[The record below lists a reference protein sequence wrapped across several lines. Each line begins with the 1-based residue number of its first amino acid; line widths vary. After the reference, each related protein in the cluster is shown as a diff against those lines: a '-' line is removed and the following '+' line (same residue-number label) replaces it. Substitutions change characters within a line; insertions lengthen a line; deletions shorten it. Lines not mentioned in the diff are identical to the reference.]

1 MTMLSRIFSL
11 FPLIHI
17 LLILLSSMVWVK
29 SGNSLGL
36 IGLLSSIYLFPLGC
50 FRILSAI
57 TPIKEGKSNIL
68 EKKFSP
74 WWAGHQ
80 IQSLFI
86 AIPMLESTL
95 RVVPGLFSLWLR
107 AWGSK
112 IGKNVYW
119 TPGSIHYDRNLL
131 EVDDNVVFGERSLS
145 VCHVIT
151 PRENSAELT
160 IAKIR
165 IGNNAFIGAAV
176 VLSPGVTMDSNTFIK
191 AGTRV
196 YPFEHIKAD
205 SSAK

>member
-1 MTMLSRIFSL
+1 MTIFSRLFSL

-17 LLILLSSMVWVK
+17 SMIMLSSIVWIK
-29 SGNSLGL
+29 SGNLLGL
-36 IGLLSSIYLFPLGC
+36 VGLLSSIYFFPLGC
-50 FRILSAI
+50 FRILCFI
-57 TPIKEGKSNIL
+57 TPIQEGKSNIL

-86 AIPMLESTL
+86 AVPMLESTL
-95 RVVPGLFSLWLR
+95 RIIPGLYSLWLR
-107 AWGSK
+107 AWGSQ

-131 EVDDNVVFGERSLS
+131 EVGDNVVFGERSLS

-151 PRENSAELT
+151 PKEKSGELT

-165 IGNNAFIGAAV
+165 IGNNAFIGAAA
-176 VLSPGVTMDSNTFIK
+176 VLSPGVTLDSNTFIK

-205 SSAK
+205 SSA